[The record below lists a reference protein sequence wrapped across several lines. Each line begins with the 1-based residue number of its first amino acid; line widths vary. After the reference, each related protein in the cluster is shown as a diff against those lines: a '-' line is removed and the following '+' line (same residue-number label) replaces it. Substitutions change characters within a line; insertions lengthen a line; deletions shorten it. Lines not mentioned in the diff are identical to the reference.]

1 MSYSDFNLKKVKDEL
16 QLNFIENEDLFAAIS
31 SFNVSELLQTILNY
45 NVPLA
50 LAMGTEKARSELI
63 IVNVLLEVKR
73 LLSNQISLFSGINLD
88 IDKEKGLT
96 GFCDFVISKSA
107 EQYYMTVPLITIVEA
122 KSEYIIGGLGQCIAE
137 MYAANLFNQ
146 KEGENIVPVVYG
158 VVTTGT
164 NWKFLKLE
172 QNTVYLDLNE
182 YHISNIGKI
191 IAIFMAMIDE
201 TN

>member
-1 MSYSDFNLKKVKDEL
+1 MMV
-16 QLNFIENEDLFAAIS
+16 S
-31 SFNVSELLQTILNY
+31 SG
-45 NVPLA
+45 VPLA

-96 GFCDFVISKSA
+96 GFCDFVITKSP
-107 EQYYMTVPLITIVEA
+107 EQYYVTAPLIMIVEA

-146 KEGENIVPVVYG
+146 KEGKDILPVVYG

-191 IAIFMAMIDE
+191 MAIFVEMIDIE
-201 TN
+201 AARRDFGGYARK

>member
-16 QLNFIENEDLFAAIS
+16 QLNFIEDQDLFAAIS
-31 SFNVSELLQTILNY
+31 VVNVSELLQTILNY

-63 IVNVLLEVKR
+63 IVNVLIEIKR

-88 IDKEKGLT
+88 INKEKGLT

-107 EQYYMTVPLITIVEA
+107 EQYYMTAPLITVVAA
-122 KSEYIIGGLGQCIAE
+122 KNDYIIGGLGQCIAE
-137 MYAANLFNQ
+137 MVAANLFNQ
-146 KEGENIVPVVYG
+146 KEGKDILPIIYG

-191 IAIFMAMIDE
+191 IAIFVAMIE
-201 TN
+201 N